1 MQVPESGTLVHGTP
15 EASVRGK
22 LGLSSLGRVYMGLK
36 LVGLQA
42 PRMMGVISTESCS
55 TECFDL
61 EGNLNQQA
69 VGLLLD
75 ESTSP
80 LRLLRNKNES
90 RTLVR
95 LPCGVD
101 IWSNP
106 RSFGTDP
113 AQEKSPK
120 AQCQRHIAEES
131 PRKKASYHST
141 GKMPWY
147 STEIF
152 IYSSIFVTN
161 S

>member
-1 MQVPESGTLVHGTP
+1 MVSSLAKGSLGASFMQVPESGTLVHGTP

-90 RTLVR
+90 RMKLENAIQNR
-95 LPCGVD
+95 L
-101 IWSNP
+101 
-106 RSFGTDP
+106 
-113 AQEKSPK
+113 A
-120 AQCQRHIAEES
+120 
-131 PRKKASYHST
+131 
-141 GKMPWY
+141 
-147 STEIF
+147 
-152 IYSSIFVTN
+152 
-161 S
+161 

>member
-1 MQVPESGTLVHGTP
+1 MVSSLAKGSLGASYMQVPESGTLVHGTP

-80 LRLLRNKNES
+80 LKWPLDENES
-90 RTLVR
+90 FLRSKTWEFTCLHR
-95 LPCGVD
+95 GVCE
-101 IWSNP
+101 
-106 RSFGTDP
+106 P
-113 AQEKSPK
+113 AMWAVSQRCK
-120 AQCQRHIAEES
+120 AESAEW
-131 PRKKASYHST
+131 A
-141 GKMPWY
+141 
-147 STEIF
+147 
-152 IYSSIFVTN
+152 
-161 S
+161 

>member
-1 MQVPESGTLVHGTP
+1 MAWMPTQQQETAAGQDHNGLPWKWKWRYHRRSTAYALGSRMVSSLAKGSLGASYMQVPESGTLVHGTP

-61 EGNLNQQA
+61 EGNRVQQA

-80 LRLLRNKNES
+80 LKWIEPKQAPVKVKCNRSK
-90 RTLVR
+90 
-95 LPCGVD
+95 
-101 IWSNP
+101 SNA
-106 RSFGTDP
+106 REGL
-113 AQEKSPK
+113 
-120 AQCQRHIAEES
+120 
-131 PRKKASYHST
+131 
-141 GKMPWY
+141 
-147 STEIF
+147 
-152 IYSSIFVTN
+152 
-161 S
+161 